1 MTIKPLFSY
10 MVLLNL
16 ALIMSGVQA
25 EENRGAGFGGPDAV
39 ENLIEDDAKKTGAL
53 IEERITQPW
62 FDWKKKMQ
70 QEYGL
75 SLGVDYSA
83 VYLKSSETGAS
94 GDDNASAG
102 MLRFYGSWDLIG
114 RGSKDTGALIWKV
127 ENRHKYTDT
136 APQGFGFDQ
145 GVVGLISPPFS
156 DQGAR
161 WTNLYWRQRFNDGKA
176 TVVGGFL
183 DATDYVDVFALG
195 SPWTGF
201 LNLAFSIGTST
212 IYVPNDAAFGLAGAA
227 MLTDNM
233 YVIAGLSDA
242 YADPTD
248 IVDNAK
254 SFFEDNEYFSSVE
267 LGWTKS
273 QDRIYFDNT
282 HLTLWHVDENTSI
295 GAPDGWGLAF
305 QYVTYINNNMMPFVR
320 AGYADDGGTLM
331 QKSISLGLG
340 YQHIAGGDLLGV
352 GFNWGEPNEKTFTT
366 GLPGQKTLEIF
377 YRFALAEQF
386 VLTPD
391 IQYIVD
397 PALDPTR
404 DSLWVLGL
412 RARLAL

>member
-1 MTIKPLFSY
+1 MFLKKFVASLF
-10 MVLLNL
+10 VLNL
-16 ALIMSGVQA
+16 GIVITPLAA
-25 EENRGAGFGGPDAV
+25 EENRGTGFGGPDAV
-39 ENLIEDDAKKTGAL
+39 ENLIEDDAKKTGAF
-53 IEERITQPW
+53 IEERVTQPW

-75 SLGVDYSA
+75 SLGIDYSA

-94 GDDNASAG
+94 GNDNASAG
-102 MLRFYGSWDLIG
+102 MLRFFGSWDLVG
-114 RGSKDTGALIWKV
+114 RGTKDTGALVWKV
-127 ENRHKYTDT
+127 EHRHKYTDI
-136 APQGFGFDQ
+136 APQSFGFDQ
-145 GVVGLISPPFS
+145 GMVGLISPPFS

-176 TVVGGFL
+176 TMVAGFL
-183 DATDYVDVFALG
+183 DSTDYVDVFALG

-201 LNLAFSIGTST
+201 MNLAFSIGTST
-212 IYVPNDAAFGLAGAA
+212 IYIPNDAAFGIAGGA
-227 MLTDNM
+227 MLTDKM
-233 YVIAGLSDA
+233 YIIGGLSDA

-254 SFFEDNEYFSSVE
+254 SFFQDNEYFSSVE

-273 QDRIYFDNT
+273 QDRIYLDNT
-282 HLTLWHVDENTSI
+282 HVTLWHVDENTAI
-295 GAPDGWGLAF
+295 AAPDGWGLAF
-305 QYVTYINNNMMPFVR
+305 QWITYINNNLMPFVR

-331 QKSISLGLG
+331 QKSISLGMG

-366 GLPGQKTLEIF
+366 GLPDQKTLEIF

-391 IQYIVD
+391 IQYVMD
-397 PALDPTR
+397 PALDPTK
-404 DSLWVLGL
+404 DSLWILGL

>member
-1 MTIKPLFSY
+1 MILKKFIAFIFALYLAIVINPL
-10 MVLLNL
+10 
-16 ALIMSGVQA
+16 AA
-25 EENRGAGFGGPDAV
+25 EENRGAGFGGPDTV

-53 IEERITQPW
+53 FEERVTQPW

-94 GDDNASAG
+94 GNDNASAG
-102 MLRFYGSWDLIG
+102 MLRFFGSWDLVG
-114 RGSKDTGALIWKV
+114 RGTKNTGAFVWKV
-127 ENRHKYTDT
+127 EHRHKYTDI

-145 GVVGLISPPFS
+145 GIVGLISPPFS

-176 TVVGGFL
+176 TVIGGFL

-201 LNLAFSIGTST
+201 MNLAFSIGTST
-212 IYVPNDAAFGLAGAA
+212 IYIPNDAAFGIAGGA
-227 MLTDNM
+227 MLTDKI
-233 YVIAGLSDA
+233 YIIGGLSDA

-248 IVDNAK
+248 LADNAK
-254 SFFEDNEYFSSVE
+254 SFFQDNEYFSMLE
-267 LGWTKS
+267 LGWTES
-273 QDRIYFDNT
+273 QDRIYLDNT

-295 GAPDGWGLAF
+295 AAPDGWGLAF
-305 QYVTYINNNMMPFVR
+305 QWVTYINSSLMPFVR

-331 QKSISLGLG
+331 QKSVSLGLG
-340 YQHIAGGDLLGV
+340 YQNIAGGDLFGV

-366 GLPGQKTLEIF
+366 GLPDQKTLEVF

-391 IQYIVD
+391 IQYVMD
-397 PALDPTR
+397 PALDPTK
-404 DSLWVLGL
+404 DSLWILGL